1 MINVY
6 YNVELMII
14 LCFFVS
20 FGRLMQYFM
29 FPKNRYV
36 FIEL

>member
-14 LCFFVS
+14 LCFFCFVLAAYAILYVS
-20 FGRLMQYFM
+20 KG
-29 FPKNRYV
+29 
-36 FIEL
+36 